1 MCRLLLSCTSGDGRR
16 GLTCAIDVDV
26 TIENTPP
33 VAWIL
38 AAGLGTRLRPLTNER
53 PKPLVEVCGRPL
65 IVHTLQLLAD
75 AGVRDVALNSHW
87 LHPALHTALGDE
99 VVIDDDTQRTI
110 RLRYTHEP
118 VALGTGGGLL
128 GLRAVLP
135 SSAVR
140 ALIANA
146 DALIDLD
153 VAGLLATPTTP
164 LSTLVL
170 KAVDDVQQ
178 YGAIG
183 TAADD
188 RITTFAGRIEP
199 RGPVLR
205 ERMFCGWHAVHPRA
219 LDVLTAVHVD
229 TATSPAT
236 VTGVESCINKEGYP
250 RWLTDGADLR
260 GFDHAGLFVDVG
272 TPERLWEANRM
283 LLTGEVK
290 TTSLKP
296 FARFRELPGRVFVH
310 PRARIDE
317 QASLVG
323 PCLVDDGAVIEADA
337 IVGPLA
343 IIGPRVIVRPG
354 VVVERAV
361 VQSGLGDS
369 VSIVS
374 KDTVGV
380 HVGDGCRV
388 PLRG

>member
-1 MCRLLLSCTSGDGRR
+1 MT
-16 GLTCAIDVDV
+16 TA
-26 TIENTPP
+26 NTPP

-38 AAGLGTRLRPLTNER
+38 AAGLGTRLRPLTTER

-87 LHPALHTALGDE
+87 LHPALHTALGDT
-99 VVIDDDTQRTI
+99 VVVDDDHARTV

-153 VAGLLATPTTP
+153 VSRLLATDEAP

-170 KAVDDVQQ
+170 KTVDDVHR

-183 TAADD
+183 TDSD
-188 RITTFAGRIEP
+188 ERIVTFAGRIEA
-199 RGPVLR
+199 RGVVAR
-205 ERMFCGWHAVHPRA
+205 ERMFCGWHAVQPRA
-219 LDVLTAVHVD
+219 LDVLPAVRVD
-229 TATSPAT
+229 EATTPAT
-236 VTGVESCINKEGYP
+236 VTGTESCINKEGYP
-250 RWLTDGADLR
+250 RWLNESADLR

-323 PCLVDDGAVIEADA
+323 PCLIDDGAVIEADA

-343 IIGPRVIVRPG
+343 VIGPRVIVRPG

-361 VQSGLGDS
+361 VQSGLGDG
-369 VSIVS
+369 VNIVS
-374 KDTVGV
+374 KDAVGV

-388 PLRG
+388 PLPG

>member
-1 MCRLLLSCTSGDGRR
+1 MTTD
-16 GLTCAIDVDV
+16 
-26 TIENTPP
+26 NTPL

-87 LHPALHTALGDE
+87 LHPALHTALGDT
-99 VVIDDDTQRTI
+99 VAIDDDQQRVI

-128 GLRAVLP
+128 GLRTVLP
-135 SSAVR
+135 ARSTR

-153 VAGLLATPTTP
+153 VANLLATADAP

-170 KAVDDVQQ
+170 KTVDDVQR

-183 TAADD
+183 TDIDD
-188 RITTFAGRIEP
+188 RIVTFAGRIEP
-199 RGPVLR
+199 RGAVVR
-205 ERMFCGWHAVHPRA
+205 ERMFCGWHAVQPRA
-219 LDVLTAVHVD
+219 LDVLPAVEVD
-229 TATSPAT
+229 LTTSPAT

-250 RWLTDGADLR
+250 RWLTDGADLC
-260 GFDHAGLFVDVG
+260 GLDHTGLFVDVG
-272 TPERLWEANRM
+272 TPERLWEANRV

-310 PRARIDE
+310 PRARIDD

-323 PCLVDDGAVIEADA
+323 PCLIDDGAVIEADA

-343 IIGPRVIVRPG
+343 VIGPRVIVRPG
-354 VVVERAV
+354 VVVERAI
-361 VQSGLGDS
+361 VQSGLGDG
-369 VSIVS
+369 VNIVS
-374 KDTVGV
+374 KDAVGV
-380 HVGDGCRV
+380 HVGDGCRM
-388 PLRG
+388 PLTG